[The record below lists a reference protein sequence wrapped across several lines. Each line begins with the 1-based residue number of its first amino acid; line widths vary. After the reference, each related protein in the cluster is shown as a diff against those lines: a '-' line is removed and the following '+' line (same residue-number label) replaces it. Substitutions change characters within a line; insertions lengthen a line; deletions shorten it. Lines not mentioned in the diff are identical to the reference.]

1 MFRVTFS
8 IIKKDNRQIKCSL
21 MGKWLNKLWLMHSVK
36 YSAVKRKN
44 YTHNTHMKFCVCVCV
59 RVYILYKDV
68 HIVKKSKLQNIM

>member
-44 YTHNTHMKFCVCVCV
+44 YTHNTHMKLCVCVCV
-59 RVYILYKDV
+59 CVYT
-68 HIVKKSKLQNIM
+68 LQRCSYC